1 MTFDLSPE
9 QEQARTIEHMGW
21 FIRHPE
27 AWKGGKTSESADIPV
42 ISWPEGVE
50 PALVD
55 NHDHYGLG
63 LCCRTATE
71 TIDGQLIFHTYAP
84 RINCD
89 DVCTACGKPLTGDE
103 TGHCH
108 RCEHGD
114 DDTNEVA

>member
-9 QEQARTIEHMGW
+9 QARTSGHMAW

-27 AWKGGKTSESADIPV
+27 AWNGGKPSATADVPV
-42 ISWPEGVE
+42 IGWPEGVE
-50 PALVD
+50 PHPAEL
-55 NHDHYGLG
+55 HDHYGLG
-63 LCCRTATE
+63 LCRRAVTE
-71 TIDGQLIFHTYAP
+71 VIDGQLICHVYAP
-84 RINCD
+84 RTNCD
-89 DVCTACGKPLTGDE
+89 DVCATCVKPLTGDE